1 MVLFITQIQLNLVST
16 IETLLQTLKDVG
28 FDILLAHVQSIY
40 TQYEI
45 DVPHINTSYKKLQV
59 IHVSNE
65 D

>member
-1 MVLFITQIQLNLVST
+1 MILSITQIQLNLVST
-16 IETLLQTLKDVG
+16 NETLLQTLKDVG

-40 TQYEI
+40 IEYEI